1 MYDCD
6 STPNTP
12 PKSPS
17 SHERLWTGSQSS
29 TTNGEEAS
37 RRVPKL
43 GVLLPTRALLM
54 SDGRPTD
61 LEPVLEM
68 ARTAEEAGLD
78 SVWVGDSLTAKP
90 RPEPLTTLAAVA
102 AQTSRVRLGTAVL
115 LAALRHPV
123 SLAQA
128 AGTVDLIS
136 GGRLVLGVGVGGAF
150 NDAQRREWWN
160 AGVDPATRASRFEEV
175 VSVAWRLMAGET
187 VTHRGQHFDLEDV
200 SVEPV
205 SPRGAV
211 PVLVACHWR
220 ANVDRQFRRAAEFGD
235 GIMSISDY
243 PDEFVQ
249 VKERV
254 RSLSLQLGRDAAK
267 MEAAF
272 YVTVNL
278 NDDEEAAAEEA
289 DRFLRGYYGI
299 NIWGD
304 RWGPY
309 GPAEKAA
316 ERIRRY
322 ADAGSDTVIVRF
334 ASFDQPSQM
343 RFFLED
349 VVPLVL
355 GERTA

>member
-1 MYDCD
+1 MLEAQE
-6 STPNTP
+6 SQG
-12 PKSPS
+12 KS
-17 SHERLWTGSQSS
+17 
-29 TTNGEEAS
+29 
-37 RRVPKL
+37 PKL

-54 SDGRPTD
+54 RGGRPVD
-61 LEPVLEM
+61 LEPVMDM
-68 ARTAEEAGLD
+68 ARMAEDAGLD

-102 AQTSRVRLGTAVL
+102 ARTGRVRLGTAVL

-175 VSVAWRLMAGET
+175 VSVARRLMAGEA
-187 VTHRGQHFDLEDV
+187 VTHRGRHFELEDV

-205 SPRGAV
+205 SPQGGV

-220 ANVDRQFRRAAEFGD
+220 ANVERQFHRAAEFGD
-235 GIMSISDY
+235 GYISISDY
-243 PDEFVQ
+243 PDEFVK
-249 VKERV
+249 VGEKI
-254 RSLSLQLGRDAAK
+254 RSQSEQLGRDAART
-267 MEAAF
+267 EAAF

-309 GPAEKAA
+309 GPAERAA

-322 ADAGSDTVIVRF
+322 ASAGADTVIVRF
-334 ASFDQPSQM
+334 ASFDQPGQM
-343 RFFLED
+343 RIFLER
-349 VVPLVL
+349 VVPLVV